1 MRHNYYSKSYREQNQ
16 IQLKIAGVA
25 LLINLV
31 MLAICVVSGF
41 YFVFFLSL
49 AITLSIIA
57 LSIIAPFY
65 DVPSLKKKGSLIYY
79 SSLFVAEKES
89 KGVVK
94 IHGGSLF
101 DYVFVLDKSL
111 NGSQRTNF
119 ILQQYVEGLLNLIND
134 FEKRQNTTV
143 KIQGTSYIINHRT
156 ASKLGLKVVK
166 TDFIQKCILVLNYM
180 SLSISNSFAKRKLS
194 FPNLRNSKTFKGELV
209 ELIKRKQDLQNL
221 NNKLQRRTSSSI

>member
-57 LSIIAPFY
+57 PFF

-166 TDFIQKCILVLNYM
+166 TDFIQKCILVLNYIP
-180 SLSISNSFAKRKLS
+180 LSISNSFAKRKLS